1 MRVRVHDPAFFMST
15 ISILLQAVHVSVH
28 DLPMK
33 TNYSEPKIFTG
44 GVEFSQWNKLSKQEQ
59 NDAISKDWYVYYSV
73 RNPETGKFC
82 RQPNI
87 KQEANRIKIANERFQ
102 YLKTI
107 QQDLSFILKKGYSP
121 YKDNT
126 ELTNKYFTNTNKAIK
141 TEISI
146 AKTEIVAEISA
157 VVVENEMS
165 IGEVF
170 DFGLKNKINV
180 LGKASAPIIKEE

>member
-1 MRVRVHDPAFFMST
+1 MMLRVRVHEPAFFMST
-15 ISILLQAVHVSVH
+15 ISLLLRAVHDTVH

-44 GVEFSQWNKLSKQEQ
+44 KVDVSQWNKLSKQAQQE
-59 NDAISKDWYVYYSV
+59 AISKDWYVYYSI
-73 RNPETGKFC
+73 RNPITGKFM

-87 KQEANRIKIANERFQ
+87 KQEANRIKTAKERFE

-126 ELTNKYFTNTNKAIK
+126 ELTMCIAI
-141 TEISI
+141 
-146 AKTEIVAEISA
+146 
-157 VVVENEMS
+157 
-165 IGEVF
+165 
-170 DFGLKNKINV
+170 
-180 LGKASAPIIKEE
+180 IIYIFV